1 MVKIG
6 LIGCGIVGQG
16 VLKVM
21 EKHQASI
28 ERRVGA
34 PVRIIKIC
42 DLNPRIA
49 DKVPARYRDIFCKDP
64 DEILQDPEIDLVVE
78 LVGGVD
84 FARKIILQAFQQG
97 KHVVTANKAL
107 LSQYWDEIF
116 VQARKY
122 GVLIY
127 FEASVGGGIP
137 VIQSLNEGLAAN
149 KIESILGILNGT
161 TNFILTKMSEE
172 KMDFDKA
179 LRQAQKLGFAERNP
193 SLDIKG
199 IDSKHKISI
208 LASIAFGSWI
218 KPEDIYCQG
227 IEKISLQDVV
237 FADEEFGYALK
248 LLAIAKD
255 DHGAIQIRVHPTLI
269 SKEHLLTSVDNQ
281 YNAIYISGD
290 ASGDTMY
297 YGQGA
302 GQLPAASAVVSD
314 IIDLSRNIFYKT
326 AGTMPYVHYD
336 PDKKLKIR
344 NISELGTKYYMRFTT
359 KDKPGVLS
367 KISGILGKNKV
378 SIESC
383 FQKGYGRR
391 NRVPIIMITHKAL
404 EKNVMKALAEINRLP
419 VVQSDTVYIRI
430 EE

>member
-6 LIGCGIVGQG
+6 LIGCGLVGQG
-16 VLKVM
+16 VLKIM
-21 EKHQASI
+21 EKHQVSI

-34 PVRIIKIC
+34 PVRIAKIC
-42 DLNPRIA
+42 DINPRVA
-49 DKVPARYRDIFCKDP
+49 NKVPAQYQNIFCKDP
-64 DEILQDPEIDLVVE
+64 EEILLDSEIDLVVE

-84 FARKIILQAFQQG
+84 FAKKIILQAFQQG

-116 VQARKY
+116 INARKY

-137 VIQSLNEGLAAN
+137 IVQSLNEGLAAN

-179 LRQAQKLGFAERNP
+179 LRQARKLGFAERNP

-199 IDSKHKISI
+199 IDSRHKISI
-208 LASIAFGSWI
+208 LASLAFGTWI

-227 IEKISLQDVV
+227 IEKISLQDIIY
-237 FADEEFGYALK
+237 ADEEFGYAVK

-269 SKEHLLTSVDNQ
+269 SKEHLLTSVDDQ
-281 YNAIYISGD
+281 YNAIYIRGD

-302 GQLPAASAVVSD
+302 GQMPAASAVVSD
-314 IIDLSRNIFYKT
+314 IIDLSRNIYYKT
-326 AGTMPYVHYD
+326 AGTMPYVHYN
-336 PDKKLKIR
+336 PEKKLRIK
-344 NISELGTKYYMRFTT
+344 NIAELETKYYMHFTT

-367 KISGILGKNKV
+367 KISGILGQHKV

-404 EKNVMKALAEINRLP
+404 EKNVMKALTEIDRLQI
-419 VVQSDTVYIRI
+419 VQSKTVYMRI